1 MQLEDFDQYVNKDGV
16 GVFSCMICSYK
27 QKAVWNVR
35 NHVESKHFPHTFIYT
50 CPICDKTFGSNNA
63 FLWHK
68 RSHK

>member
-16 GVFSCMICSYK
+16 GIFSCVICSYR
-27 QKAVWNVR
+27 QRSLFFLR
-35 NHVESKHFPHTFIYT
+35 NHVESKHFPNTFDYA
-50 CPICDKTFGSNNA
+50 CPICGKVLGSKHA